1 VTDYDVLV
9 VGYGPTGMVAAALLG
24 RRGHRVGVIERHAG
38 LYNLPRAATFDD
50 DTMRLFQ
57 KLGIAESV
65 SQGTRTQET
74 YDWVNADGEVLIR
87 NEFGRVGRSGWPEF
101 SMMFQPDVERELDAL
116 CRRIPAIDILQ
127 GRTLTGVAQVDGAV
141 EAAVRSSDG
150 QIATVTASYL
160 IGCDGG
166 NSTVRRGLG
175 VEMDD
180 YGFAEPWLVCDFQL
194 KREVSLPMAQQ
205 YGDPDQPTS
214 IVSIGL
220 RHHRFSFMLDA
231 DLPAAEE
238 VRVEDVWRRVSRWI
252 GHDDAELIRV
262 APYMFRST
270 VAQTWRR
277 GRVLLAGDA
286 AHEMPPFLG
295 QGMCSGIR
303 DAHNLAW
310 KLDLILAGNGDD
322 GLLGTYAEERS
333 AHVRVIVE
341 KAVALGR
348 VQTVRDKDAA
358 RRRDQEMMRR
368 RDSGEQPEGFRF
380 PGYASG
386 FLAPASTP
394 DLARGQLLPQA
405 MVTLT
410 TGEERRF
417 DDVAGGGWVLL
428 LRNGDWAREIAPGD
442 LIAWRSLGAELVVLG
457 SAGDDRADGRVVVD
471 SQGTYGDWF
480 DRQHCGAAIV
490 RPDWYVYGS
499 AASSAALRR
508 LLTSQLQALRPSS
521 FV

>member
-1 VTDYDVLV
+1 VTDYDVLI

-57 KLGIAESV
+57 KLGVAESV
-65 SQGTRTQET
+65 SKETRAQET

-87 NEFGRVGRSGWPEF
+87 NEFARVGRSGWPEF

-116 CRRIPAIDILQ
+116 CRRTPAIDIMQ
-127 GRTLTGVAQVDGAV
+127 GRTLTRFAQVDGSV
-141 EAAVRSSDG
+141 EAAVRSPDG
-150 QIATVTASYL
+150 QIATLTARYL

-166 NSTVRRGLG
+166 NSTVQRGLG

-180 YGFAEPWLVCDFQL
+180 YGFQEPWLVCDFRL

-231 DLPAAEE
+231 DLPAVDE
-238 VRVEDVWRRVSRWI
+238 VQADDVWRRVSRWI
-252 GHDDAELIRV
+252 SHDDAELIRV

-270 VAQTWRR
+270 VARTWRS

-286 AHEMPPFLG
+286 AHQMPPFLG

-303 DAHNLAW
+303 DAHNLTW
-310 KLDLILAGNGDD
+310 KLSLILAGTGDD

-368 RDSGEQPEGFRF
+368 RDSGERPEGFRF
-380 PGYASG
+380 PGYPSG
-386 FLAPASTP
+386 FLAPPSAQ

-405 MVTLT
+405 MVTLA
-410 TGEERRF
+410 TGEEKRF

-428 LRNGDWAREIAPGD
+428 LRNSDWVREIAPDD
-442 LIAWRSLGAELVVLG
+442 LSAWRALGAELVVLG
-457 SAGDDRADGRVVVD
+457 SADGHLADGRVVVD
-471 SQGTYGDWF
+471 SQGTYADWF
-480 DRQHCGAAIV
+480 DRLRCGAAVV

-499 AASSAALRR
+499 AASSGALRR
-508 LLTSQLQALRPSS
+508 LLTSQLQALRPPS